1 MYLIVALT
9 LSLLALALL
18 AAPLQKKY
26 FLVPYLFF
34 FIGPILT
41 YFGVIGV
48 LTGFNGSEL
57 VGGYTFGITFYTVYI
72 AYQISK
78 HKELLKKHPLKFIFS
93 VIKINNNLENIGDNL
108 NAIAEIILKL
118 SEPFPKEVLE
128 KVKLFEMME
137 LAFNQYSDVINA
149 FIRKE
154 NETARELIP
163 NDNEIDEIKH
173 SSVRVLI
180 QMIKDNPQETETYLH
195 LISILNRVEKIGDYA
210 ENIAKEIVFSV
221 EGKIYKRE
229 IDSDNSFEESE
240 G

>member
-1 MYLIVALT
+1 MTYIENEIN
-9 LSLLALALL
+9 LLRF
-18 AAPLQKKY
+18 K
-26 FLVPYLFF
+26 
-34 FIGPILT
+34 
-41 YFGVIGV
+41 V
-48 LTGFNGSEL
+48 LDMAEL
-57 VGGYTFGITFYTVYI
+57 VQSQFERCIQSLKDTDYVTAANIIRKEKKIDKIDKKIDRRCERLI
-72 AYQISK
+72 ALYQPVAND
-78 HKELLKKHPLKFIFS
+78 LRFIFS

-240 G
+240 

>member
-1 MYLIVALT
+1 MTYIENEIN
-9 LSLLALALL
+9 LLRF
-18 AAPLQKKY
+18 K
-26 FLVPYLFF
+26 
-34 FIGPILT
+34 
-41 YFGVIGV
+41 V
-48 LTGFNGSEL
+48 LDMAEL
-57 VGGYTFGITFYTVYI
+57 VQSQFERCIQSLKDTDYVTAANIIRKEKKIDKIDKKIDRRCERLI
-72 AYQISK
+72 ALYQPVAND
-78 HKELLKKHPLKFIFS
+78 LRFIFS

-180 QMIKDNPQETETYLH
+180 QMIKENPQETETYLH

>member
-1 MYLIVALT
+1 MEYIENEIN
-9 LSLLALALL
+9 LLRF
-18 AAPLQKKY
+18 K
-26 FLVPYLFF
+26 
-34 FIGPILT
+34 
-41 YFGVIGV
+41 V
-48 LTGFNGSEL
+48 LDMAEL
-57 VGGYTFGITFYTVYI
+57 VQSQFERCIQSLKDTDYVTAANIIRKEKKIDKIDKKIDRRCERLI
-72 AYQISK
+72 ALYQPVAND
-78 HKELLKKHPLKFIFS
+78 LRFIFS

-118 SEPFPKEVLE
+118 SEPFSKEVLE

-137 LAFNQYSDVINA
+137 LALNQYSDVINA

-180 QMIKDNPQETETYLH
+180 QMIKENPQETETYIH

-240 G
+240 V

>member
-1 MYLIVALT
+1 MTYIENEIN
-9 LSLLALALL
+9 LLRF
-18 AAPLQKKY
+18 K
-26 FLVPYLFF
+26 
-34 FIGPILT
+34 
-41 YFGVIGV
+41 V
-48 LTGFNGSEL
+48 LDMAEL
-57 VGGYTFGITFYTVYI
+57 VQSQFERCIQSLKDTDYVTAANIIRKEKKIDKIDKKIDRRCERLI
-72 AYQISK
+72 ALYQPVAND
-78 HKELLKKHPLKFIFS
+78 LRFIFS

>member
-1 MYLIVALT
+1 MTYIENEIN
-9 LSLLALALL
+9 LLRF
-18 AAPLQKKY
+18 K
-26 FLVPYLFF
+26 
-34 FIGPILT
+34 
-41 YFGVIGV
+41 V
-48 LTGFNGSEL
+48 LDMAEL
-57 VGGYTFGITFYTVYI
+57 VQSQFERCIQSLKDTDYVTAANIIRKERKIDKIDKKIDRRCERLI
-72 AYQISK
+72 ALYQPVAND
-78 HKELLKKHPLKFIFS
+78 LRFIFS

>member
-1 MYLIVALT
+1 MTYIENEIN
-9 LSLLALALL
+9 LLRF
-18 AAPLQKKY
+18 K
-26 FLVPYLFF
+26 
-34 FIGPILT
+34 
-41 YFGVIGV
+41 V
-48 LTGFNGSEL
+48 LDMAEL
-57 VGGYTFGITFYTVYI
+57 VQSQFERCIQSLKDTDYVTAANIIRKEKKIDKIDKKIDRRCERLI
-72 AYQISK
+72 ALYQPVAND
-78 HKELLKKHPLKFIFS
+78 LRFIFS

-118 SEPFPKEVLE
+118 REPFPKEVLE

-137 LAFNQYSDVINA
+137 LALNQYSDVINA

-180 QMIKDNPQETETYLH
+180 QMIKDNPQETETYIH

>member
-1 MYLIVALT
+1 MTYIENEIN
-9 LSLLALALL
+9 LLRF
-18 AAPLQKKY
+18 K
-26 FLVPYLFF
+26 
-34 FIGPILT
+34 
-41 YFGVIGV
+41 V
-48 LTGFNGSEL
+48 LDMAEL
-57 VGGYTFGITFYTVYI
+57 VQSQFERCIQSLKDTDYVTAANIIRKEKKIDKIDKKIDRRCERLI
-72 AYQISK
+72 ALYQPVAND
-78 HKELLKKHPLKFIFS
+78 LRFIFS

-118 SEPFPKEVLE
+118 SEPFSKEVLE

-137 LAFNQYSDVINA
+137 LALNQYSDVINA

-180 QMIKDNPQETETYLH
+180 QMIKENPQETETYIH

-240 G
+240 V